1 MSYSHPAAEYIREL
15 QRQQRAR
22 LWKER
27 AAWVALN
34 LVLWFPMFTGLFK

>member
-1 MSYSHPAAEYIREL
+1 MSYSHPAAEYIKVL
-15 QRQQRAR
+15 QQAHRRR

-34 LVLWFPMFTGLFK
+34 LVLWLPMFTGLFK